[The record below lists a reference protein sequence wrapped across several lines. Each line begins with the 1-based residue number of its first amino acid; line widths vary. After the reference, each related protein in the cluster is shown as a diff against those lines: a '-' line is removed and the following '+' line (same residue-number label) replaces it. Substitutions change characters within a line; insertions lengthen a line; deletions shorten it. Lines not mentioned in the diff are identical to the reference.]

1 MKRWLF
7 GQVFFLVIFLLQGCQ
22 DPMDSESGPLLA
34 RVYDKNLYAS
44 EVEKIIPENST
55 PEDSILLQNAYI
67 ERWIKESLIMHE
79 AERNIPVD
87 LEIDRLVA
95 DYRSSLILNQYEKSL
110 VDNFLDTIIY
120 EGELVA
126 YYDENKASYLLE
138 SVIVRCRFIQLSK
151 SIDQKVSN
159 FIQEN
164 WKSEKAGELRR
175 LENICQKNAVSFLL
189 NDSAWYKLDII
200 QKEMP
205 EGTVNEAV
213 IRNNREFQLT
223 SDDYYYFLKILEI
236 KDEKEIA
243 PLNYIQSQASK
254 VILHKRKIELLAK
267 VREDLYERAASRNQ
281 IKLFTE

>member
-79 AERNIPVD
+79 AERNIPVE